1 MLKNVGIFPLLS
13 AEDLKTNVNLIE
25 VMNMPVLSPAEIFL
39 LTSNP
44 SSQGHTGFLWAGASL
59 QTTVPSSVLHR
70 FCFD

>member
-39 LTSNP
+39 
-44 SSQGHTGFLWAGASL
+44 
-59 QTTVPSSVLHR
+59 
-70 FCFD
+70 